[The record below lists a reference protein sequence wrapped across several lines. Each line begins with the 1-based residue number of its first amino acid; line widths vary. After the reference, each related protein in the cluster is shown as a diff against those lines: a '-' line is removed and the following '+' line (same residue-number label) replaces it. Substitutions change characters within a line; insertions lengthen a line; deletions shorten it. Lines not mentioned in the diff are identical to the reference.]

1 IEALLIDQIGRLAV
15 GMYHDMCCSAAL
27 GGKGGVDIGM
37 GNMPV
42 AGGIEIQ
49 RLGSAAGGPDDG
61 GTGPPVQCEHFAAR
75 TVDPA
80 RLSVI
85 SSEPDGVAG
94 FEFHRLRREGLGRS
108 EEHTSELQSLMRI
121 SYA

>member
-1 IEALLIDQIGRLAV
+1 
-15 GMYHDMCCSAAL
+15 MYHDMCCSAAL

-80 RLSVI
+80 RLSVL
-85 SSEPDGVAG
+85 SREPDGVAG
-94 FEFHRLRREGLGRS
+94 FEFHRLRREGLGVALAPLPYLPIHPPPGLRS
-108 EEHTSELQSLMRI
+108 PVNCRPGPV
-121 SYA
+121 